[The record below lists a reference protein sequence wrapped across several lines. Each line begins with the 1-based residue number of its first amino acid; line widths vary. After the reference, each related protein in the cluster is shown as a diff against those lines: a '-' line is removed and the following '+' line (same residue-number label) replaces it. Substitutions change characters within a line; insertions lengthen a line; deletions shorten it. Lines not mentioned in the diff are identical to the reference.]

1 MEGWAPGLET
11 ERPGDAET
19 VAREVAAELEE
30 GFQDLVTRRVLG
42 PPR

>member
-1 MEGWAPGLET
+1 
-11 ERPGDAET
+11 

-30 GFQDLVTRRVLG
+30 GFQDLVTRRFLG